1 MVATVIFAYG
11 RVRYDLVIRT
21 FIFLF
26 FFHKTDIFY
35 LYFFGI
41 GKPYGKLVSRYPY
54 FHGVSHHIGLD
65 THDPGGDK
73 AIPLAPGMI
82 ISDEPGLYIAEKN
95 IGIRIEDDLLITE
108 NGCRVLTESIMK
120 EVSDIEA
127 FYALRK

>member
-1 MVATVIFAYG
+1 
-11 RVRYDLVIRT
+11 
-21 FIFLF
+21 
-26 FFHKTDIFY
+26 
-35 LYFFGI
+35 
-41 GKPYGKLVSRYPY
+41 
-54 FHGVSHHIGLD
+54 
-65 THDPGGDK
+65 
-73 AIPLAPGMI
+73 MI